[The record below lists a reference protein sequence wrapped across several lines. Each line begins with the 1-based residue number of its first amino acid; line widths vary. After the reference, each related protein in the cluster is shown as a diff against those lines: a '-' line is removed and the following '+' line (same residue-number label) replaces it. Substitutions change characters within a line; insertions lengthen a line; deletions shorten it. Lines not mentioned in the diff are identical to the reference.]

1 MPKNY
6 IIAIFIILFRANPLN
21 RFCPFDFYGI
31 CKLEDL
37 ASGYVHDKKTHSLT
51 CYSKHQR

>member
-37 ASGYVHDKKTHSLT
+37 ASGYVHDKKTHSLI
-51 CYSKHQR
+51 CYPKHQR